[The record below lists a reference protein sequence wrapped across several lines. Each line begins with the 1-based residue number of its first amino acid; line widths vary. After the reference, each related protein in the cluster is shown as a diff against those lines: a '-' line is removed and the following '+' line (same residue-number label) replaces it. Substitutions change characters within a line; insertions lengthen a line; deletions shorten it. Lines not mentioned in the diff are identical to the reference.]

1 MNASQIISQYAQ
13 KLGFPADAA
22 LAEVKKIMDSP
33 DGYILKEND
42 SVFVLQRLDKGV
54 AGIHLFT
61 ADDPET
67 LKTSIQSVLQKI
79 KSSGV
84 TKLYGEQENQDLVD
98 AFGQLGVQV
107 GKSDLPDYAWSAT
120 I

>member
-33 DGYILKEND
+33 DGHLLKEND
-42 SVFVLQRLDKGV
+42 SVFVLERLDKGV
-54 AGIHLFT
+54 SAIHLFT
-61 ADDPET
+61 VDDPQT
-67 LKTSIQSVLQKI
+67 LATSVQSALKQLKDAGISKI
-79 KSSGV
+79 
-84 TKLYGEQENQDLVD
+84 YGEQENKDLVD
-98 AFGQLGVQV
+98 ILGQLGIEV